1 MRNERIRKPSHRKTV
16 LLVICILTL
25 MLSLCACDSMQGHQP
40 YQINTEWISEDPYIR
55 VKYGPMPGDCAEQ
68 TSEFEYDG
76 KAYNVRIYTDAWN
89 FMIYEIENIA
99 PGHIA
104 IMEDLLSGMC
114 KYQNGCLVVK
124 VDEESILYGK
134 YKEVALKPVGT
145 PVPAQEPRDLSYYLQ
160 LLHAAL
166 SYEME

>member
-1 MRNERIRKPSHRKTV
+1 MRNERIYKPSHHKTV

-25 MLSLCACDSMQGHQP
+25 TLNLCACDPMHDHHP
-40 YQINTEWISEDPYIR
+40 YEINTEWISEDPYIR
-55 VKYGPMPGDCAEQ
+55 IQYGPNPGDF
-68 TSEFEYDG
+68 SERTVEFVYDG
-76 KAYNVRIYTDAWN
+76 NTYDVEVYTHAWN
-89 FMIYEIENIA
+89 FMICET
-99 PGHIA
+99 
-104 IMEDLLSGMC
+104 EDSATEHTGIVGYLLSGRC
-114 KYQNGCLVVK
+114 KYRDGCLVVK

-134 YKEVALKPVGT
+134 YKEVVLKPVGT